1 MIGCYLMTYFSE
13 LKYVF
18 MRLIW
23 PWVAFMGDV
32 LLVFEAN
39 RAFL

>member
-1 MIGCYLMTYFSE
+1 MTYFSE

-18 MRLIW
+18 MRLIC
-23 PWVAFMGDV
+23 PWVEFIGDV

-39 RAFL
+39 KALLYDV